1 MHFCGRNVYWIL
13 FILTQKCTWRSRYN
27 CGEKEETKNIKNIWG
42 SLQVGE
48 IFTSTGSECY
58 LKRSQQPFPL
68 PPPPPPP
75 PLPDPSLNPVLK
87 Y

>member
-1 MHFCGRNVYWIL
+1 MHFCGRNVYCIF
-13 FILTQKCTWRSRYN
+13 FILTQKFTWRSRYN

-42 SLQVGE
+42 SLQVGA

-58 LKRSQQPFPL
+58 LKRFQQPF
-68 PPPPPPP
+68 PPPP
-75 PLPDPSLNPVLK
+75 PLPDPPLNPVLK